1 MAKNDKI
8 AEFKFDLV
16 PDMEALEQRMAEVRR
31 RVGASLDQGSGSGRG
46 RSRMGGT
53 SVPRGQVQRGD
64 VGADGAPRGGSAS
77 VGETGAQRKARG
89 LGGGMAM
96 LGALGKFAGPAAVVG
111 LMAGTLIGGARAE
124 QRQQREVAG
133 TLTQRAE
140 QSRMLIGG
148 AGTQATMDTVAR
160 QAALESAGGF
170 RRAADSVI
178 SGGASVA
185 GAVVPGMAALQDV
198 FLGDESPRARRR
210 ARQLAQAEQTATAA
224 AQLQDE
230 LADREFGGIGA
241 VGTRIGGP
249 LQATGAAGR
258 IETRELLKS
267 RAEVQAAHVVADQ
280 HRARVE
286 SFDS

>member
-31 RVGASLDQGSGSGRG
+31 RVGAALDQGAPARG
-46 RSRMGGT
+46 RSQMGGT

-64 VGADGAPRGGSAS
+64 IGTDGRARGGSAV

-89 LGGGMAM
+89 LGGGA
-96 LGALGKFAGPAAVVG
+96 LGALGRFAGPAAAVG
-111 LMAGTLIGGARAE
+111 LTAGTLIGGARAE

-148 AGTQATMDTVAR
+148 AGTQAAMDTVAR
-160 QAALESAGGF
+160 DAALESRGGV
-170 RRAADSVI
+170 RRFAQSVLDF
-178 SGGASVA
+178 GANIA
-185 GAVVPGMAALQDV
+185 GAVVPGMALGQDLL
-198 FLGDESPRARRR
+198 LGDESPRARRR
-210 ARQLAQAEQTATAA
+210 ARQVAQAEQAANAA
-224 AQLQDE
+224 AHMQDE
-230 LADREFGGIGA
+230 LLDRQTGGIGA

-258 IETRELLKS
+258 VETRELLKS
-267 RAEVQAAHVVADQ
+267 RAEVQAAQVVADQ